1 VTAVWKPEPPFNESI
16 LTRLGEAWDKK
27 EKCRQLAL
35 DAFYFND
42 GKAAERGINYI
53 LNFCDMLKSKI
64 KRKEKSTIKTVGIR
78 T

>member
-1 VTAVWKPEPPFNESI
+1 

-27 EKCRQLAL
+27 ENCRQLAL

-53 LNFCDMLKSKI
+53 LNLCDMLK
-64 KRKEKSTIKTVGIR
+64 RKTARKAVSTIKMVGER
-78 T
+78 V